1 MHDRDIESL
10 LRRYRPMAASHGLGD
25 RITQSPN
32 RQITK
37 SDRTWPWAVAAA
49 ALLAISVGLHATVPP
64 APDTSPLVDAQRV
77 QAIADELGGSPES
90 QVMAEWIVRQEARAE
105 RDAESARARASV
117 QEFDRQ

>member
-49 ALLAISVGLHATVPP
+49 ALLAISVGLHAAVPP

-77 QAIADELGGSPES
+77 QAIAEELGGTPES
-90 QVMAEWIVRQEARAE
+90 RIMAEWIARHEALVEQEARL
-105 RDAESARARASV
+105 ARAAAP
-117 QEFDRQ
+117 ELDRQ